1 MRKKVEEEDGRGRRW
16 KKKVDEEEGTELP
29 RHSLC
34 LQAPIQLLLACGS
47 IIITM
52 MMIVIAMIMIIT
64 ITITVIMM
72 IMMII
77 ILGCYCLQAPILQI
91 SSGSPERIKTENKK
105 NKQTFPDKNKKV

>member
-52 MMIVIAMIMIIT
+52 MMIIMIIIAMIMMII

-72 IMMII
+72 IMMIK

-91 SSGSPERIKTENKK
+91 SSGSPGRIKTEKK
-105 NKQTFPDKNKKV
+105 TFPDKSKKV